1 MAEKHEDKATG
12 APLYELGYHLVPT
25 LGEED
30 LALRVADLQKKITEL
45 GGSIHSEGSPQS
57 CTLAYTMRK
66 LRGGKWEKYDQTFFG
81 WTRFHLPPEGM
92 SALKEDL
99 EHNEF
104 LVRYL
109 LLALPKDALL
119 PPKVRKPRPIELE
132 EVETEPKALEKK
144 QDEEKTAL
152 ELWKDALSNV
162 MPHVE
167 VRSRRVGG
175 ATFQIPMQIRP
186 DRKIST
192 AMKWLISYSRKRN
205 EKSMAQKLAAEILAA
220 SKEEGAAVKKR
231 VDTHKMAEANKAFSH
246 FRF

>member
-1 MAEKHEDKATG
+1 
-12 APLYELGYHLVPT
+12 
-25 LGEED
+25 
-30 LALRVADLQKKITEL
+30 
-45 GGSIHSEGSPQS
+45 
-57 CTLAYTMRK
+57 MRK
-66 LRGGKWEKYDQTFFG
+66 RQAKKRPLLPDPRFDDQLV
-81 WTRFHLPPEGM
+81 TRFVNMLMWDGKK
-92 SALKEDL
+92 SVAFKV
-99 EHNEF
+99 F
-104 LVRYL
+104 Y
-109 LLALPKDALL
+109 DAIDI
-119 PPKVRKPRPIELE
+119 VN
-132 EVETEPKALEKK
+132 EKK
-144 QDEEKTAL
+144 TDEEKSAL

-205 EKSMAQKLAAEILAA
+205 EKSMAQKLASEILAA

-231 VDTHKMAEANKAFSH
+231 MDTHKMAEANKAFSH

>member
-1 MAEKHEDKATG
+1 
-12 APLYELGYHLVPT
+12 
-25 LGEED
+25 
-30 LALRVADLQKKITEL
+30 
-45 GGSIHSEGSPQS
+45 
-57 CTLAYTMRK
+57 MRK
-66 LRGGKWEKYDQTFFG
+66 KQAKKRPLLPDPRFNDQLV
-81 WTRFHLPPEGM
+81 TRFVNMMMWDGKK
-92 SALKEDL
+92 SVAFKV
-99 EHNEF
+99 F
-104 LVRYL
+104 Y
-109 LLALPKDALL
+109 DAIDI
-119 PPKVRKPRPIELE
+119 VE
-132 EVETEPKALEKK
+132 EKNT
-144 QDEEKTAL
+144 DEEKTAL

-205 EKSMAQKLAAEILAA
+205 EKSMAQKLAAEVLAA
-220 SKEEGAAVKKR
+220 AKEEGAAVKKR